1 MVGIQFNKVFAK
13 IRLIFY
19 TCPTCKWQVQIT
31 SRKSLVNIENA
42 FWKGYFCGKKVSS
55 SSEEELDELFRRRI
69 VRQPRNFAE
78 RRPLGT
84 EKPRQFR
91 EKLCLP
97 VDAFAHLLELIG
109 LQMEHRTRRNG
120 ALTARQQLLIFLYF
134 LGTNSF
140 YHVMHS
146 CHEVSTS
153 TFNNVANHSSCCP
166 CNINPKARF
175 HSMVWTPCH
184 GCCSEIQRHSRLSLA
199 CVRGRMCWR
208 NPRSCQPTKSRRR
221 RIR

>member
-19 TCPTCKWQVQIT
+19 TCPTCKSQVQIT

-42 FWKGYFCGKKVSS
+42 FWKGYFCGKKSVFLKRRRTWWTVQTSNCTPTTK
-55 SSEEELDELFRRRI
+55 FRRKTTI
-69 VRQPRNFAE
+69 
-78 RRPLGT
+78 GT
-84 EKPRQFR
+84 EKPREFR

-199 CVRGRMCWR
+199 CVR
-208 NPRSCQPTKSRRR
+208 NPRSCQPTKSRWR